1 MPRTLARLFWES
13 CNETYQFESIS
24 LGMLKPTEVT
34 KVREMRRAPMLKRKV
49 AVVMLGVTGLAG
61 LAGRMQK
68 KRREG

>member
-1 MPRTLARLFWES
+1 
-13 CNETYQFESIS
+13 
-24 LGMLKPTEVT
+24 MLKPTEVT